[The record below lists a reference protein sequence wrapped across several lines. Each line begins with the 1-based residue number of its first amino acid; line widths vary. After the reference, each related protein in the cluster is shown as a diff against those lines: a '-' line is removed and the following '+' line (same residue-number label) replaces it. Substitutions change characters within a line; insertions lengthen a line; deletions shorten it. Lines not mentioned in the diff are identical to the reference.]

1 MDHPVKDIPGNHEPV
16 SYELSK
22 IVPVDFPN
30 KAGDSGCKFLTKV
43 FPVDSC
49 NQEIQR
55 IYNRVDTGTNRPP
68 HQIPVDVIYQ
78 TVKCSGK
85 CITEFCYFGSNLF
98 PADSIID
105 FFKPFV
111 DSAGYVSSKTFPV
124 LSFNEL
130 LDLVRNPFNTVY
142 NRNRFKHLSR
152 CRCFVSTG
160 IICSC
165 TPTG

>member
-1 MDHPVKDIPGNHEPV
+1 MDHSVKDIPGNHKPI

-43 FPVDSC
+43 FPVNSC
-49 NQEIQR
+49 NQKIQR
-55 IYNRVDTGTNRPP
+55 IYNRVDTGTNGPP
-68 HQIPVDVIYQ
+68 HQIPVNMIYQ

-85 CITEFCYFGSNLF
+85 CIAEFRYLRTNLF

-105 FFKPFV
+105 FLKSFIY
-111 DSAGYVSSKTFPV
+111 STGNISSKTFPV
-124 LSFNEL
+124 FRFNEL
-130 LDLVRNPFNTVY
+130 LDFIRNSFNTIC
-142 NRNRFKHLSR
+142 NRDRFKHLSR